1 MKKKTTNCLLSII
14 LLTGYSVANSN
25 DSKTDNPYY
34 KVEKI
39 KTVEGAKLDKV
50 TISGSPTP
58 PKGFKRPVVKSNT
71 ANKMDTNATSGKPL
85 LSKDKNESFI
95 K

>member
-1 MKKKTTNCLLSII
+1 MKKITYSLTTLA
-14 LLTGYSVANSN
+14 LLTGCSAEDLK

-39 KTVEGAKLDKV
+39 KTVGGAELDKV
-50 TISGSPTP
+50 TISGPPTP

-71 ANKMDTNATSGKPL
+71 ANKRDTDATSGKDP